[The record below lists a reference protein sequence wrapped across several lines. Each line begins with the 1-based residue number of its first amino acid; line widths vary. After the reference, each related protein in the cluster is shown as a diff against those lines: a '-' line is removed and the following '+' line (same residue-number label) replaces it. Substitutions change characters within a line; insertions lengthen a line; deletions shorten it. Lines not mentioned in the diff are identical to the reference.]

1 MLAGDKSRLR
11 YAAAQALIAKGF
23 EINER
28 TGKGI
33 RPGAGWV
40 ATSAEGSELEVA
52 VRICPQSSLSSS
64 RRPDGRFKFENSQ
77 LLLAVAPD
85 QESAGDFTAFAFQ
98 CETLKSWY
106 KKALQAL
113 ADAGRSPELDV
124 PIFIPLHE
132 HSKRNVGHNIAG
144 LKKAALWSARIEAKR
159 LKDQELGGQSESF
172 FDRVKREFAERNQV
186 DVNKVQVKFR
196 ILA

>member
-23 EINER
+23 KINER

-40 ATSAEGSELEVA
+40 ATSAEGSELQVA

-64 RRPDGRFKFENSQ
+64 RRQDGRFKFENSQ
-77 LLLAVAPD
+77 LLLVVAPD
-85 QESAGDFTAFAFQ
+85 QESANFTAFAFQ
-98 CETLKSWY
+98 RETLKSWY
-106 KKALQAL
+106 EKALQAL
-113 ADAGRSPELDV
+113 EDAGRAPELDV

-144 LKKAALWSARIEAKR
+144 LKKAALWSVGIDAKR
-159 LKDQELGGQSESF
+159 LKDHELGGQSESF
-172 FDRVKREFAERNQV
+172 FDRVKREFADKNGV
-186 DVNKVQVKFR
+186 DVGRVSVEFR
-196 ILA
+196 ISS

>member
-11 YAAAQALIAKGF
+11 YAAAHSMVAKGF

-113 ADAGRSPELDV
+113 ADAGRAPELDV

-144 LKKAALWSARIEAKR
+144 LKKAALWSVGIDAKR
-159 LKDQELGGQSESF
+159 LKDHELGGQSESF
-172 FDRVKREFAERNQV
+172 FDRVKREFADKNGV
-186 DVNKVQVKFR
+186 DVGRVSVEFR
-196 ILA
+196 ISS